1 MEYLIIELRASTA
14 LIKTN
19 PGKISQQVGLSLRKH
34 ELSAYPV
41 VKINLQ
47 HHARE
52 GAANGLCSLLQLCK
66 VLAQKSWKNSIL
78 RLGHGLANICVS
90 LNKRKHFRAG

>member
-1 MEYLIIELRASTA
+1 MEYLIIELRASAT

-19 PGKISQQVGLSLRKH
+19 PGKISQQVDISLRKQ
-34 ELSAYPV
+34 EFCVLIPCAV

-52 GAANGLCSLLQLCK
+52 GTANGLCSLLQLCK
-66 VLAQKSWKNSIL
+66 VLAQKSLKSSIL
-78 RLGHGLANICVS
+78 RLGHDLPNIPG
-90 LNKRKHFRAG
+90 FMYF